1 MLWHTE
7 QGLRN
12 DQPLHGLVPG
22 VLAFLFEQKDDL
34 RLDIVPF
41 EYQLDLGL
49 RVFKTVSRLIPC
61 VKDMSL
67 YLSMSLSC
75 SSLTSSQYGGYL
87 SSPVCTDFQ

>member
-22 VLAFLFEQKDDL
+22 VLAFLFEQKNDL

-49 RVFKTVSRLIPC
+49 RAFKTVSRLLIPC
-61 VKDMSL
+61 VEDMSL
-67 YLSMSLSC
+67 YLSRSLLLFPYE
-75 SSLTSSQYGGYL
+75 LTVWWL
-87 SSPVCTDFQ
+87 S